1 MGKRLIKSPKVYIRD
16 PGILHSLLA
25 LQSREQ
31 VLGQCACPSKKRGFA
46 VEFMAF
52 MTERQTK
59 RPPAAVR
66 LAGAAL
72 LLGGLAFNPL
82 ALAHFSPGHPLGTE
96 GIIALQIASIFG
108 GGWLVWRCPRL
119 PLVPLALVALA
130 FGALALLGGYGT
142 VRSLQKV
149 RERNRLLAT
158 IDRSE
163 EVQQHLSGAALPLL
177 ALGMYQGQ
185 LPAAPARAL
194 FDSMVAVADVAPAAE
209 ATEVVPALGIKRQRW
224 RIAPAAQLRGSDIQL
239 WEPLLA
245 AVHSSDYAAFHIET
259 GHFLDA
265 AEAIYQARLRFDA
278 SAQTKD
284 GQRAQIRAW
293 LTLEWQQQD
302 ATWRIQRWETESLE
316 MLTRAHALFAEVLD
330 EALPQD
336 EDRARAKFSHHAELV
351 HQSFRDSAFVAPHPY
366 FTRQAFDRHPGISV
380 VDIDADGY
388 DDLYLAVRR
397 GRNMLLHNGR
407 DGAFTEDA
415 AQYGLDVEHH
425 TAAALFAD
433 FDNDGDPDV
442 FLGRTLAPSLY
453 LVNEDGH
460 FAPCDLGDGV
470 LPFLVASISAVDCD
484 RDGLL
489 DAYFSTYAARMLLE
503 AVTTA
508 SGAGALLA
516 DFLPADRARALYD
529 LSRDRIGHLI
539 HDAPGPPNILLRNL
553 GNGRFAPTAAVWR
566 NTLQATWADY
576 DRDGDPDLYLAN
588 DFAANSLLRNDGG
601 ALVDVTA
608 ESGAADPG
616 FGMGASWADY
626 DGDGRQDLYVTNM
639 HSSAGRRITAAAG
652 RAGAAFAPLAQGNSL
667 LRNGRTGFTRVADS
681 PVEDGGWGWG
691 GQFLDFDNDGDL
703 DIYALSG
710 YYTPPSAV
718 ALPEDT

>member
-1 MGKRLIKSPKVYIRD
+1 MNP
-16 PGILHSLLA
+16 
-25 LQSREQ
+25 
-31 VLGQCACPSKKRGFA
+31 
-46 VEFMAF
+46 
-52 MTERQTK
+52 QTK
-59 RPPAAVR
+59 RTATR

-72 LLGGLAFNPL
+72 LLSGLAFNPL
-82 ALAHFSPGHPLGTE
+82 GLAHFFPAHPLGIE
-96 GIIALQIASIFG
+96 GIIVLQIALLFS

-119 PLVPLALVALA
+119 PLIPIVLVAFA
-130 FGALALLGGYGT
+130 FGAVAVLGGYGT

-149 RERNRLLAT
+149 QERNRLLAT

-163 EVQQHLSGAALPLL
+163 AVQQHLSGEALPLL

-185 LPAAPARAL
+185 LPAASARAL
-194 FDSMVAVADVAPAAE
+194 FAAAVDVADVEQVAE
-209 ATEVVPALGIKRQRW
+209 AIEVVPALGIKRQRW
-224 RIAPAAQLRGSDIQL
+224 RIGPAEQVHGADIQL
-239 WEPLLA
+239 WNSLLA
-245 AVHSSDYAAFHIET
+245 AVHFFDYTAFHIET

-265 AEAIYQARLRFDA
+265 ETIYQARLRFDA
-278 SAQTKD
+278 SAQTQD
-284 GQRAQIRAW
+284 GERTQILAR
-293 LTLEWQQQD
+293 LVLDWQQEED
-302 ATWRIQRWETESLE
+302 ASWRIRRWETESLE
-316 MLTRAHALFAEVLD
+316 MLTREHTLFAEVLD
-330 EALPQD
+330 EALPCD
-336 EDRARAKFSHHAELV
+336 EDRARARFSRHAALV
-351 HQSFRDSAFVAPHPY
+351 RQSFSDSAFVAPHRY

-388 DDLYLAVRR
+388 DDLYIAVRR
-397 GRNMLLHNGR
+397 GRNMLLHNGG
-407 DGAFTEDA
+407 DGTFTERA

-453 LVNEDGH
+453 MVNEDGR
-460 FAPCDLGDGV
+460 FAPRDLGDGV
-470 LPFLVASISAVDCD
+470 LPFLVASISAADYD
-484 RDGLL
+484 GDGLL

-503 AVTTA
+503 AVSSAPRTEPWD
-508 SGAGALLA
+508 GALLA
-516 DFLPADRARALYD
+516 DFLSADHARALYD

-539 HDAPGPPNILLRNL
+539 YDAPGPPNVLLRNL
-553 GNGRFAPTAAVWR
+553 GDGRFAATAAVWR

-588 DFAANSLLRNDGG
+588 DFAANNLLRNDGG
-601 ALVDVTA
+601 VLVDVTA
-608 ESGAADPG
+608 ESGSADPG

-639 HSSAGRRITAAAG
+639 HSSAGRRITEAAG
-652 RAGAAFAPLAQGNSL
+652 SAFAPLARGNSL
-667 LRNGRTGFTRVADS
+667 LRNGSEGFTLVADS
-681 PVEDGGWGWG
+681 SVEDGGWGWG

-710 YYTPPSAV
+710 YYTPPSEV

>member
-1 MGKRLIKSPKVYIRD
+1 
-16 PGILHSLLA
+16 
-25 LQSREQ
+25 
-31 VLGQCACPSKKRGFA
+31 
-46 VEFMAF
+46 MAF
-52 MTERQTK
+52 TMTERQTA
-59 RPPAAVR
+59 RPCAAVR

-96 GIIALQIASIFG
+96 GIIALQIALIFG

-119 PLVPLALVALA
+119 PLVPIVLVALA
-130 FGALALLGGYGT
+130 FGALAALGGYGT
-142 VRSLQKV
+142 ARSLQKV

-163 EVQQHLSGAALPLL
+163 AVQQHLSGEALPLL

-194 FDSMVAVADVAPAAE
+194 FDSMVAVADVAQAAE
-209 ATEVVPALGIKRQRW
+209 ATEIVPALGIKHQRW
-224 RIAPAAQLRGSDIQL
+224 SIAPAAQFHRSDIQL
-239 WEPLLA
+239 WGPLWA
-245 AVHSSDYAAFHIET
+245 AVHSCDYAAFHLET

-265 AEAIYQARLRFDA
+265 EEAIYQARLRFNA
-278 SAQTKD
+278 LAQTRD
-284 GQRAQIRAW
+284 GERTQIRAW
-293 LTLEWQQQD
+293 LVLKWQRQED
-302 ATWRIQRWETESLE
+302 GSWRIQRWETESLE

-330 EALPQD
+330 EALPRD
-336 EDRARAKFSHHAELV
+336 EDRARARFSRHAELV
-351 HQSFRDSAFVAPHPY
+351 RQSFFDSAFVAPHRY

-388 DDLYLAVRR
+388 DDLYIAVRR
-397 GRNMLLHNGR
+397 GRNMLLRNGG
-407 DGAFTEDA
+407 DGAFTECA
-415 AQYGLDVEHH
+415 ARYGLDVEHH

-460 FAPCDLGDGV
+460 FAPRDLGDGV
-470 LPFLVASISAVDCD
+470 LPFLVASISAADYD

-489 DAYFSTYAARMLLE
+489 DAYFSTYAARMLLD

-516 DFLPADRARALYD
+516 DFLPADRARTLYD
-529 LSRDRIGHLI
+529 LSRARIGHLI
-539 HDAPGPPNILLRNL
+539 HDAPGPPNVLLRNL
-553 GNGRFAPTAAVWR
+553 GNGRFASTAAVWR

-588 DFAANSLLRNDGG
+588 DFAANSLLRNDGR

-652 RAGAAFAPLAQGNSL
+652 RAGAAFAPLARGNSL
-667 LRNGRTGFTRVADS
+667 LRNGRAGFTLVADS

>member
-1 MGKRLIKSPKVYIRD
+1 
-16 PGILHSLLA
+16 
-25 LQSREQ
+25 
-31 VLGQCACPSKKRGFA
+31 
-46 VEFMAF
+46 
-52 MTERQTK
+52 MTN
-59 RPPAAVR
+59 RPRAAVR

-72 LLGGLAFNPL
+72 LLSGLAFNPL
-82 ALAHFSPGHPLGTE
+82 GLAHFFPTHPLGIE
-96 GIIALQIASIFG
+96 GIIVLQIALLFG

-119 PLVPLALVALA
+119 PLIPIVFVALA
-130 FGALALLGGYGT
+130 FGALAALGGYGT

-149 RERNRLLAT
+149 QERNRLLAT

-163 EVQQHLSGAALPLL
+163 AVQQHLSGEALPLL

-185 LPAAPARAL
+185 LPVAPARAL
-194 FDSMVAVADVAPAAE
+194 FAAAVDVADVEQTAE
-209 ATEVVPALGIKRQRW
+209 ATEVVPAQGITRQRW
-224 RIAPAAQLRGSDIQL
+224 KVAPAEQFYGSDIQL
-239 WEPLLA
+239 WGPLLV
-245 AVHSSDYAAFHIET
+245 AVDSWDYAAFHIET

-265 AEAIYQARLRFDA
+265 EETIYQARLRFDA

-284 GQRAQIRAW
+284 GERTQILAW
-293 LTLEWQQQD
+293 LVLDWQRQED
-302 ATWRIQRWETESLE
+302 ATWRIRRWETESLE

-330 EALPQD
+330 AALPHD
-336 EDRARAKFSHHAELV
+336 EDRVRARFSRHAALV
-351 HQSFRDSAFVAPHPY
+351 RQSFSDSAFVAPHRY

-380 VDIDADGY
+380 VDIDGDGY
-388 DDLYLAVRR
+388 DDLYIAVRQ
-397 GRNMLLHNGR
+397 GQNMLLHNGG
-407 DGAFTEDA
+407 DGTFAERA

-453 LVNEDGH
+453 MVNEDGH
-460 FAPCDLGDGV
+460 FVTRDLGDGV
-470 LPFLVASISAVDCD
+470 LPLLVASISAADYNG
-484 RDGLL
+484 DGLL
-489 DAYFSTYAARMLLE
+489 DVYFSTYAARMLLK
-503 AVTTA
+503 AVATA
-508 SGAGALLA
+508 SQGVLLA
-516 DFLPADRARALYD
+516 DFLPADHARTLYD

-539 HDAPGPPNILLRNL
+539 YDAPGPPNVLLRNL
-553 GNGRFAPTAAVWR
+553 GDGRFAATAAVWR

-588 DFAANSLLRNDGG
+588 DFAANNLLRNDGG
-601 ALVDVTA
+601 VLVDVTA
-608 ESGAADPG
+608 ESGTADPG

-652 RAGAAFAPLAQGNSL
+652 SAFAPLARGNSL
-667 LRNGRTGFTRVADS
+667 LRNGSEGFTLVADS

-691 GQFLDFDNDGDL
+691 GQFLDFDNDGNL

-710 YYTPPSAV
+710 YYTPPSEV

>member
-1 MGKRLIKSPKVYIRD
+1 MN
-16 PGILHSLLA
+16 SL
-25 LQSREQ
+25 
-31 VLGQCACPSKKRGFA
+31 
-46 VEFMAF
+46 
-52 MTERQTK
+52 TK
-59 RPPAAVR
+59 RAAVR

-72 LLGGLAFNPL
+72 LLSGLAFNPL
-82 ALAHFSPGHPLGTE
+82 ALAHFFLAHPLGTE
-96 GIIALQIASIFG
+96 GIIVLQIVLLFG

-119 PLVPLALVALA
+119 PLIPTVFVVLA
-130 FGALALLGGYGT
+130 FGTFAVLGGYGT

-149 RERNRLLAT
+149 QERNRLLAT

-163 EVQQHLSGAALPLL
+163 AVQQHLSGEALPLL

-185 LPAAPARAL
+185 LPVAPARAL
-194 FDSMVAVADVAPAAE
+194 FAAAIDVADVEQTVE

-224 RIAPAAQLRGSDIQL
+224 GIAPAEQFRGSDIQL
-239 WEPLLA
+239 WNPLLA
-245 AVHSSDYAAFHIET
+245 AVHFFDYAAFHIET
-259 GHFLDA
+259 GHLLD
-265 AEAIYQARLRFDA
+265 EEETIYQARLRFDA
-278 SAQTKD
+278 LAQTQD
-284 GQRAQIRAW
+284 GERAQILAR
-293 LTLEWQQQD
+293 LVLDWQQEED
-302 ATWRIQRWETESLE
+302 ATWRIRRWETESLE
-316 MLTRAHALFAEVLD
+316 MLTREHALFAEVLD
-330 EALPQD
+330 EALPRD
-336 EDRARAKFSHHAELV
+336 EDRARARFSLHAELV
-351 HQSFRDSAFVAPHPY
+351 RQSFSDSVFVAPHRY

-388 DDLYLAVRR
+388 DDLYIAVRQ
-397 GRNMLLHNGR
+397 GRNMLLHNSG
-407 DGAFTEDA
+407 DGTFTERA

-433 FDNDGDPDV
+433 FDNDGAPDV

-453 LVNEDGH
+453 MVNEDGH
-460 FAPCDLGDGV
+460 FASHELGDGV
-470 LPFLVASISAVDCD
+470 LPFLVASISAADYNG
-484 RDGLL
+484 DGLL

-503 AVTTA
+503 AVSSA
-508 SGAGALLA
+508 SHAGALLA
-516 DFLPADRARALYD
+516 DFLPADHARALYS

-539 HDAPGPPNILLRNL
+539 HDAPGPPNALLRNL
-553 GNGRFAPTAAVWR
+553 GDGRFAATAAVWR

-588 DFAANSLLRNDGG
+588 DFAANNLLRNDGG
-601 ALVDVTA
+601 TLVDITV

-639 HSSAGRRITAAAG
+639 HSSAGRRITEAAG
-652 RAGAAFAPLAQGNSL
+652 RAGATFAPLARGNSL
-667 LRNGRTGFTRVADS
+667 LRNGREGFTLVADS

-710 YYTPPSAV
+710 YYTPPAAV

>member
-1 MGKRLIKSPKVYIRD
+1 MTSRLR
-16 PGILHSLLA
+16 
-25 LQSREQ
+25 
-31 VLGQCACPSKKRGFA
+31 
-46 VEFMAF
+46 
-52 MTERQTK
+52 
-59 RPPAAVR
+59 AAVR
-66 LAGAAL
+66 LAGVAML
-72 LLGGLAFNPL
+72 ISGLAFNPL
-82 ALAHFSPGHPLGTE
+82 ALAHFFPGHPLGIE
-96 GIIALQIASIFG
+96 GIIVLQIALLFG

-119 PLVPLALVALA
+119 PLIPIVLVALA
-130 FGALALLGGYGT
+130 FGAVAVLGGYGT

-149 RERNRLLAT
+149 QERNRLLAT

-163 EVQQHLSGAALPLL
+163 EVQQHLSGEALPLL

-185 LPAAPARAL
+185 LPAAPARPL
-194 FDSMVAVADVAPAAE
+194 FGAAVDVADVEQTAE
-209 ATEVVPALGIKRQRW
+209 ATEIVPALGIKRQRW
-224 RIAPAAQLRGSDIQL
+224 RIAPAEQVHGADIQL
-239 WEPLLA
+239 WNSLLA
-245 AVHSSDYAAFHIET
+245 AVHFFDYAAFHIET

-265 AEAIYQARLRFDA
+265 EETIYQASLRFDA

-284 GQRAQIRAW
+284 GERAQIRAW
-293 LTLEWQQQD
+293 LVLEWQQQED
-302 ATWRIQRWETESLE
+302 ATWRIRRWETESLE
-316 MLTRAHALFAEVLD
+316 MLTREQALFAEVLD
-330 EALPQD
+330 EALPRD
-336 EDRARAKFSHHAELV
+336 EDRARARFSRHAELV
-351 HQSFRDSAFVAPHPY
+351 RQSFSDSAFVAPHRY

-388 DDLYLAVRR
+388 DDLYIAVRR
-397 GRNMLLHNGR
+397 GRNMLLHNGG
-407 DGAFTEDA
+407 DGAFTERA

-460 FAPCDLGDGV
+460 FASRDLGDGV
-470 LPFLVASISAVDCD
+470 LPFLVASISAADYD
-484 RDGLL
+484 GDGLL
-489 DAYFSTYAARMLLE
+489 DVYFSTYAARMLL
-503 AVTTA
+503 AAAPSA
-508 SGAGALLA
+508 SRAEPWGGALLA
-516 DFLPADRARALYD
+516 DFLSADHARALYD

-539 HDAPGPPNILLRNL
+539 YDAPGPPNVLLRNL
-553 GNGRFAPTAAVWR
+553 GDGRFEPTAAVWR

-588 DFAANSLLRNDGG
+588 DFAANNLLRNDGG
-601 ALVDVTA
+601 ALVDVTV
-608 ESGAADPG
+608 ESGTADPG

-639 HSSAGRRITAAAG
+639 HSSAGRRITEAAG
-652 RAGAAFAPLAQGNSL
+652 QAGKTFAPLARGNSL
-667 LRNGRTGFTRVADS
+667 LRNGSEGFSLVADS

-710 YYTPPSAV
+710 YYTPPSEV

>member
-1 MGKRLIKSPKVYIRD
+1 
-16 PGILHSLLA
+16 
-25 LQSREQ
+25 
-31 VLGQCACPSKKRGFA
+31 
-46 VEFMAF
+46 
-52 MTERQTK
+52 MTEWQPN
-59 RPPAAVR
+59 RPRAAVR

-72 LLGGLAFNPL
+72 LLSGLAFNPL
-82 ALAHFSPGHPLGTE
+82 ALAHFFSGHPLGIE
-96 GIIALQIASIFG
+96 GIIVLQIALLFG

-119 PLVPLALVALA
+119 PLIPIALVAFV
-130 FGALALLGGYGT
+130 FGVVAVLGGYGT
-142 VRSLQKV
+142 ARSLQKV
-149 RERNRLLAT
+149 QERNRLLAT

-163 EVQQHLSGAALPLL
+163 AVQQHLSGEVLPLL

-194 FDSMVAVADVAPAAE
+194 FAPAVDVADVEQTTE
-209 ATEVVPALGIKRQRW
+209 AIEVVPALGIKRQRW
-224 RIAPAAQLRGSDIQL
+224 RIAPAEQFRGSDIQL
-239 WEPLLA
+239 WNSLLA
-245 AVHSSDYAAFHIET
+245 AVHFFDYAAFHIET

-265 AEAIYQARLRFDA
+265 EETIYQARLRFDA
-278 SAQTKD
+278 SAQTQD
-284 GQRAQIRAW
+284 GERAQILAR
-293 LTLEWQQQD
+293 LMLEWQQEED
-302 ATWRIQRWETESLE
+302 AAWRIRRWETESLE
-316 MLTRAHALFAEVLD
+316 ILTREHALFAEVLD
-330 EALPQD
+330 EALPRD
-336 EDRARAKFSHHAELV
+336 EDRARARFSRHAELV
-351 HQSFRDSAFVAPHPY
+351 HRSFSDSAFVAPHRY

-388 DDLYLAVRR
+388 DDLYIAVRQ
-397 GRNMLLHNGR
+397 GRNMLLHNGG
-407 DGAFTEDA
+407 DGTFTERA

-453 LVNEDGH
+453 MVNEDGR
-460 FAPCDLGDGV
+460 FASRDLGDGV
-470 LPFLVASISAVDCD
+470 LPFLVASISAADYD
-484 RDGLL
+484 GDGLL
-489 DAYFSTYAARMLLE
+489 DVYFSTYAARMLL
-503 AVTTA
+503 AAAPSAPRTD
-508 SGAGALLA
+508 SWGGALLA
-516 DFLPADRARALYD
+516 DFLPADHARALYD

-539 HDAPGPPNILLRNL
+539 HDAPGPPNVLLRNL
-553 GNGRFAPTAAVWR
+553 SDGHFAATAAVWR

-588 DFAANSLLRNDGG
+588 DFAANNLLRNDGG

-639 HSSAGRRITAAAG
+639 HSSAGRRITEAAG
-652 RAGAAFAPLAQGNSL
+652 SAFAPLARGNSL
-667 LRNGRTGFTRVADS
+667 LRNGSEGFNLVADS

-710 YYTPPSAV
+710 YYTPPSEV

>member
-1 MGKRLIKSPKVYIRD
+1 MRD
-16 PGILHSLLA
+16 
-25 LQSREQ
+25 
-31 VLGQCACPSKKRGFA
+31 K
-46 VEFMAF
+46 
-52 MTERQTK
+52 ERAEH
-59 RPPAAVR
+59 AAGR

-72 LLGGLAFNPL
+72 LLSGLAFNPL
-82 ALAHFSPGHPLGTE
+82 GLAHFFPAHPLGLE
-96 GIIALQIASIFG
+96 GIIVLQIALLFG

-119 PLVPLALVALA
+119 PLAPIVLVAFA
-130 FGALALLGGYGT
+130 FGTLAALGGYGT
-142 VRSLQKV
+142 VCSLQKV
-149 RERNRLLAT
+149 QERNRLLAT

-163 EVQQHLSGAALPLL
+163 AVQQHLSGEALPLL

-185 LPAAPARAL
+185 LPPAPARAL
-194 FDSMVAVADVAPAAE
+194 FAAAVDVADVEQTGE

-224 RIAPAAQLRGSDIQL
+224 NVAPTKQARRADLQL
-239 WEPLLA
+239 WGPLWA
-245 AVHSSDYAAFHIET
+245 AVDSGDYAAFHIET

-265 AEAIYQARLRFDA
+265 ETIYQAHLRFDA

-284 GQRAQIRAW
+284 GKRAQILAR
-293 LTLEWQQQD
+293 LVLDWQRQED
-302 ATWRIQRWETESLE
+302 ATWRIRRWETESLE
-316 MLTRAHALFAEVLD
+316 MLTRAHSLFAEVLD
-330 EALPQD
+330 EAIPRD
-336 EDRARAKFSHHAELV
+336 EDRARTRFSRHAELV
-351 HQSFRDSAFVAPHPY
+351 SQSFLDSAFVAPHRY

-380 VDIDADGY
+380 VDIDDDGY
-388 DDLYLAVRR
+388 DDLYIAVRQ
-397 GRNMLLHNGR
+397 GRNMLLHNGG
-407 DGAFTEDA
+407 DGTFTERA
-415 AQYGLDVEHH
+415 AQYGFDVEHH

-453 LVNEDGH
+453 MVNENGR
-460 FAPCDLGDGV
+460 FVPRDLGDGV
-470 LPFLVASISAVDCD
+470 LPFLVASISAADYNG
-484 RDGLL
+484 DGLL
-489 DAYFSTYAARMLLE
+489 DTYFSTYAARMLLE
-503 AVTTA
+503 AA
-508 SGAGALLA
+508 PSAHRDAPWGGALLA
-516 DFLPADRARALYD
+516 DFLPADHARALYD

-539 HDAPGPPNILLRNL
+539 HDAPGPPNFLLCNL
-553 GNGRFAPTAAVWR
+553 GNNRFAPTAAMWR

-588 DFAANSLLRNDGG
+588 DFAANNLLRNDGG

-608 ESGAADPG
+608 ASGAADPG

-639 HSSAGRRITAAAG
+639 HSNAGRRITEAAG
-652 RAGAAFAPLAQGNSL
+652 QAGKTFASLARGNSL
-667 LRNGRTGFTRVADS
+667 LRNDSEGFTLVADS

-718 ALPEDT
+718 ALFEDT

>member
-1 MGKRLIKSPKVYIRD
+1 
-16 PGILHSLLA
+16 
-25 LQSREQ
+25 
-31 VLGQCACPSKKRGFA
+31 
-46 VEFMAF
+46 
-52 MTERQTK
+52 MTNHPRV
-59 RPPAAVR
+59 AVR
-66 LAGAAL
+66 LAGVAL
-72 LLGGLAFNPL
+72 LLSGLAFNPL
-82 ALAHFSPGHPLGTE
+82 ALAHFSPGHPLSTE
-96 GIIALQIASIFG
+96 SIIALQIALIFG

-119 PLVPLALVALA
+119 PLVPIALVALA
-130 FGALALLGGYGT
+130 FGALAALGGYGT
-142 VRSLQKV
+142 ARSLQKV

-163 EVQQHLSGAALPLL
+163 EVQQHLSGEALPLL

-185 LPAAPARAL
+185 LPAPPAREL
-194 FDSMVAVADVAPAAE
+194 FAATVAVADVVQTAE

-224 RIAPAAQLRGSDIQL
+224 RIASPEQFHGSDIQL
-239 WEPLLA
+239 WGPLLA
-245 AVHSSDYAAFHIET
+245 AVHFWDYAAFHIET

-265 AEAIYQARLRFDA
+265 ETIYQARLCFDA

-284 GQRAQIRAW
+284 GERAQILAR
-293 LTLEWQQQD
+293 LTLDWQRQED
-302 ATWRIQRWETESLE
+302 ASWRIQRWETESLE
-316 MLTRAHALFAEVLD
+316 MITRAHALFAEVLD
-330 EALPQD
+330 GALPRD
-336 EDRARAKFSHHAELV
+336 EDRTRARFSRHAKLV
-351 HQSFRDSAFVAPHPY
+351 RQSFSDSAFVAPHRY

-388 DDLYLAVRR
+388 DDLYIAVRQ
-397 GRNMLLHNGR
+397 GRNMVLHNGG
-407 DGAFTEDA
+407 DGTFTERA

-460 FAPCDLGDGV
+460 FTPRDLGDGV
-470 LPFLVASISAVDCD
+470 LPFLVASISAADYD

-489 DAYFSTYAARMLLE
+489 DVYFSTYAARMLLE

-508 SGAGALLA
+508 SHAGALLA
-516 DFLPADRARALYD
+516 DFLPADHARVLYD

-539 HDAPGPPNILLRNL
+539 HDAPGPPNVLLRNL

-588 DFAANSLLRNDGG
+588 DFAANNLLRNDGG

-639 HSSAGRRITAAAG
+639 HSSAGRRITEAAG
-652 RAGAAFAPLAQGNSL
+652 QVGATFAPMARGNSL
-667 LRNGRTGFTRVADS
+667 LRNGSDGFTLVADS

-710 YYTPPSAV
+710 YYTPPAEA

>member
-1 MGKRLIKSPKVYIRD
+1 
-16 PGILHSLLA
+16 
-25 LQSREQ
+25 
-31 VLGQCACPSKKRGFA
+31 
-46 VEFMAF
+46 
-52 MTERQTK
+52 MTN
-59 RPPAAVR
+59 RPRAAVR

-72 LLGGLAFNPL
+72 LLSGLAFNPL
-82 ALAHFSPGHPLGTE
+82 ALAHFFSEHPLGTE
-96 GIIALQIASIFG
+96 DIIALQIALIFG

-119 PLVPLALVALA
+119 PLVPIVLIAFA
-130 FGALALLGGYGT
+130 FGALAVLGGYGT
-142 VRSLQKV
+142 ARSLQTV

-163 EVQQHLSGAALPLL
+163 AVQQHLSGEALPLL

-194 FDSMVAVADVAPAAE
+194 FASTVVVADLEQTAE

-224 RIAPAAQLRGSDIQL
+224 RIAPAAQFHGSDLQL
-239 WEPLLA
+239 WGPLLA
-245 AVHSSDYAAFHIET
+245 AVHSCDYAAFHIET

-265 AEAIYQARLRFDA
+265 EATLYQARLRFDA

-284 GQRAQIRAW
+284 GERAQILARLA
-293 LTLEWQQQD
+293 LEWQRQED
-302 ATWRIQRWETESLE
+302 ASWRIQRWETESLE

-330 EALPQD
+330 EALPRD
-336 EDRARAKFSHHAELV
+336 EDRARARFSRHAELV
-351 HQSFRDSAFVAPHPY
+351 RQSFSDSAITAPHRY

-388 DDLYLAVRR
+388 DDLYIAVRQ
-397 GRNMLLHNGR
+397 GRNMLLHNGG
-407 DGAFTEDA
+407 DGTFTERA

-442 FLGRTLAPSLY
+442 FLGRTLAPSRY

-460 FAPCDLGDGV
+460 FAPRELGDGV
-470 LPFLVASISAVDCD
+470 LPFLVASISAADYD
-484 RDGLL
+484 GDGLL

-508 SGAGALLA
+508 SGAGVLLA
-516 DFLPADRARALYD
+516 DFLPADHARALYD

-539 HDAPGPPNILLRNL
+539 HDAPGPPNVLLRNL
-553 GNGRFAPTAAVWR
+553 GNGRFAPTVALWR

-588 DFAANSLLRNDGG
+588 DFAANNLLRNDGG

-608 ESGAADPG
+608 ASGGRGSGFWHGCELGRLRWGWPPRSVRDQHAQQRRSPDYGSRRAGGCGFCPFSPG
-616 FGMGASWADY
+616 ELPPEERPRG
-626 DGDGRQDLYVTNM
+626 L
-639 HSSAGRRITAAAG
+639 HSRCGFAGGGRRLGLG
-652 RAGAAFAPLAQGNSL
+652 R
-667 LRNGRTGFTRVADS
+667 
-681 PVEDGGWGWG
+681 PVFG
-691 GQFLDFDNDGDL
+691 L
-703 DIYALSG
+703 
-710 YYTPPSAV
+710 
-718 ALPEDT
+718 

>member
-1 MGKRLIKSPKVYIRD
+1 
-16 PGILHSLLA
+16 
-25 LQSREQ
+25 
-31 VLGQCACPSKKRGFA
+31 
-46 VEFMAF
+46 
-52 MTERQTK
+52 MTEWQPN
-59 RPPAAVR
+59 RPRAAVR
-66 LAGAAL
+66 LAGVAL
-72 LLGGLAFNPL
+72 LLSGLAFNPL
-82 ALAHFSPGHPLGTE
+82 GLAHFFPAHPLGTE
-96 GIIALQIASIFG
+96 GIIVLQIALLFG

-119 PLVPLALVALA
+119 PLIPIVFVAFIFGSLAV
-130 FGALALLGGYGT
+130 LGGYGT
-142 VRSLQKV
+142 ARSLQKV
-149 RERNRLLAT
+149 QERNRLLAT

-163 EVQQHLSGAALPLL
+163 AVQQHLSGEVLPLL

-194 FDSMVAVADVAPAAE
+194 FAPAVDVADVEQAAE
-209 ATEVVPALGIKRQRW
+209 ATEIVPALGIKRQRW
-224 RIAPAAQLRGSDIQL
+224 RIVPAEQVQGADIQL
-239 WEPLLA
+239 WNSLLA
-245 AVHSSDYAAFHIET
+245 AVHFFDYAAFHIET

-265 AEAIYQARLRFDA
+265 EETIYQARLRFDA
-278 SAQTKD
+278 SAQTQD
-284 GQRAQIRAW
+284 GERAQILAR
-293 LTLEWQQQD
+293 LMLEWQQEED
-302 ATWRIQRWETESLE
+302 AAWRIRRWETESLE
-316 MLTRAHALFAEVLD
+316 MLTREHALFAEVLD
-330 EALPQD
+330 EVLPRD
-336 EDRARAKFSHHAELV
+336 EDRARARFSRHAALV
-351 HQSFRDSAFVAPHPY
+351 RQSFSDSAFVAPHRY

-388 DDLYLAVRR
+388 DDLYIAVRR
-397 GRNMLLHNGR
+397 GRNMLLHNGG
-407 DGAFTEDA
+407 DGTFTERAD
-415 AQYGLDVEHH
+415 QYGLDVEHH

-453 LVNEDGH
+453 MVNEDGR
-460 FAPCDLGDGV
+460 FASRDLGDGV
-470 LPFLVASISAVDCD
+470 LPFLVASISAADYNG
-484 RDGLL
+484 DGLL
-489 DAYFSTYAARMLLE
+489 DVYFSTYAARMLL
-503 AVTTA
+503 AA
-508 SGAGALLA
+508 APSKPRADSWGGSLLA
-516 DFLPADRARALYD
+516 DFLPAAHARALYG

-539 HDAPGPPNILLRNL
+539 HDAPGPPNVLLRNL
-553 GNGRFAPTAAVWR
+553 GNGRFAATAAVWR

-588 DFAANSLLRNDGG
+588 DFAANNLLRNDGG

-639 HSSAGRRITAAAG
+639 HSSAGRRITEAAG
-652 RAGAAFAPLAQGNSL
+652 SAFAPLARGNSL
-667 LRNGRTGFTRVADS
+667 LKNGSEGFNLIADS

-710 YYTPPSAV
+710 YYTPPSEV

>member
-1 MGKRLIKSPKVYIRD
+1 MNPL
-16 PGILHSLLA
+16 
-25 LQSREQ
+25 
-31 VLGQCACPSKKRGFA
+31 
-46 VEFMAF
+46 
-52 MTERQTK
+52 TERT
-59 RPPAAVR
+59 ATR

-82 ALAHFSPGHPLGTE
+82 ALAHFFFGHPLSTE
-96 GIIALQIASIFG
+96 GIIALQVALIFG

-119 PLVPLALVALA
+119 PLVPIVIVALA
-130 FGALALLGGYGT
+130 LGALATFGVYGT
-142 VRSLQKV
+142 ARSLQKV
-149 RERNRLLAT
+149 QERNRLLAAL
-158 IDRSE
+158 DRSE
-163 EVQQHLSGAALPLL
+163 QLQQHLSGEALPLL
-177 ALGMYQGQ
+177 AVGMYQGQ
-185 LPAAPARAL
+185 LPAALARAL
-194 FDSMVAVADVAPAAE
+194 FAASVAVADIEQTAK
-209 ATEVVPALGIKRQRW
+209 ATEVVPALGIERHSW
-224 RIAPAAQLRGSDIQL
+224 RIAPAAQFHRSDLQL
-239 WEPLLA
+239 WHSLLA
-245 AVHSSDYAAFHIET
+245 ALHSCDYAAFHIET

-265 AEAIYQARLRFDA
+265 EDFTAPLGATTLYQTRLRFDA

-293 LTLEWQQQD
+293 LVLDWQQQED
-302 ATWRIQRWETESLE
+302 TTWRIQRWETESLE
-316 MLTRAHALFAEVLD
+316 MFTRSHTLFAEVLD
-330 EALPQD
+330 EVLPRD
-336 EDRARAKFSHHAELV
+336 EDRAQARFSRHAELV
-351 HQSFRDSAFVAPHPY
+351 RQSFFDSAFVAPHRF

-397 GRNMLLHNGR
+397 GKNMLLHNGG
-407 DGAFTEDA
+407 DGTFTECA
-415 AQYGLDVEHH
+415 AQYGLDVEDH

-460 FAPCDLGDGV
+460 FAPRDLGNGV
-470 LPFLVASISAVDCD
+470 LPALVASISAADYD

-489 DAYFSTYAARMLLE
+489 DVYFSTYAARMLLE

-508 SGAGALLA
+508 SHANALLGL
-516 DFLPADRARALYD
+516 LPADHARALYD

-539 HDAPGPPNILLRNL
+539 HDAPGPPNVLLRNL

-588 DFAANSLLRNDGG
+588 DFAANNLLRNDGG

-608 ESGAADPG
+608 ASGAADRG

-652 RAGAAFAPLAQGNSL
+652 RAGAAFAPLARGNSL
-667 LRNGRTGFTRVADS
+667 LRNGRAGFTRIADS

-710 YYTPPSAV
+710 YYTPPSEV